1 MSGKSVCTK
10 MFSEIKFISLSQ
22 GKSSVARMS
31 SLGPKQLDVQLIQP
45 LLVSM
50 PHPSLLGRFFC
61 VWGYAGY
68 SIFIIFFLLS
78 EQLWEI
84 GIIIPI

>member
-1 MSGKSVCTK
+1 
-10 MFSEIKFISLSQ
+10 MFSEIKFISLPQ
-22 GKSSVARMS
+22 GKSSVIRMS
-31 SLGPKQLDVQLIQP
+31 SLEPTQLDVQFIE
-45 LLVSM
+45 LLLCQRNIL
-50 PHPSLLGRFFC
+50 SLLGRFFC

-68 SIFIIFFLLS
+68 SIFITLFPLS